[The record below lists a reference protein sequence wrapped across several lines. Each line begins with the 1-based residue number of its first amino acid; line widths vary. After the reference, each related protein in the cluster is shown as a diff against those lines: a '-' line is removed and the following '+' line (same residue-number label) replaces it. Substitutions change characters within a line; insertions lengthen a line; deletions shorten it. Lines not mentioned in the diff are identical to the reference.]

1 MPEGEPR
8 GEPSAL
14 DLLTPVFL
22 MKRSARDAFS
32 TRTVIDDS
40 VMEITTLGAGSE
52 VGRSCILL
60 KYKGKT
66 IMLDCGVHPA
76 YSGENSLP
84 LYQNID
90 VKSVDLLLVTQ
101 YVRELLLRSSPS
113 FAIHF
118 PLHTLSLL
126 LSSPHSS
133 FSLTPSPPFSPF
145 HPYQLPSGSFRSASK
160 LSGEDELRGRRVY
173 DPSD

>member
-1 MPEGEPR
+1 MYKYNTLYTKEMGSTKR
-8 GEPSAL
+8 AL
-14 DLLTPVFL
+14 KLQTLPASVLL

-101 YVRELLLRSSPS
+101 YVRNRLCR
-113 FAIHF
+113 
-118 PLHTLSLL
+118 
-126 LSSPHSS
+126 
-133 FSLTPSPPFSPF
+133 
-145 HPYQLPSGSFRSASK
+145 
-160 LSGEDELRGRRVY
+160 
-173 DPSD
+173 